1 MECWSGSFFNI
12 MEKSAKIIKNNITN
26 IYINYFNQ
34 NYHIYILFFS
44 IFYLTIYNLTINIIC
59 QIHKFII
66 TSHKISDLIEIIKII
81 LLIDIKELLKDKFI

>member
-1 MECWSGSFFNI
+1 